1 MLVELAA
8 LVIVDVLESF
18 VFVHVCQNFSLL
30 VGDVLYVE
38 FSETVGSLVLLD
50 VFLLH

>member
-1 MLVELAA
+1 VFVELAA
-8 LVIVDVLESF
+8 LVIVNVLESF
-18 VFVHVCQNFSLL
+18 VFVHICQNFSLF

-38 FSETVGSLVLLD
+38 FGETIGSLVLLD